1 MVADHELHLGGGWTG
16 QGFLTLPLFYFKP
29 KYIIITFLLQFKNSS
44 FYYYFLGLVFYP
56 VLLSTL
62 GCISWPQSPVDYAF
76 DRLLIEIIITLTVT
90 VTTKWRIHS
99 TLWHS
104 PLYFSVIFRAWRQ
117 KNVITPVIF
126 GRFTPNKYV
135 YNTFKYA
142 STRYTCFGKKLLPTT
157 LPILAPKT
165 AGITP
170 VLRNTV

>member
-1 MVADHELHLGGGWTG
+1 MVADHKCIYWNCI
-16 QGFLTLPLFYFKP
+16 LFYVKP
-29 KYIIITFLLQFKNSS
+29 KYILITFLLQFQNSI
-44 FYYYFLGLVFYP
+44 FYYYFLGLIFYP

-62 GCISWPQSPVDYAF
+62 GCISWPKSPVDNALY
-76 DRLLIEIIITLTVT
+76 RSLIEKIINLT
-90 VTTKWRIHS
+90 VTTKWSIHS

-135 YNTFKYA
+135 YKTFKHA

-157 LPILAPKT
+157 LPILVPKI

-170 VLRNTV
+170 ELRNTV